1 MKAFLLGAGKGTRL
15 APRTDF
21 TPKCL
26 MPIHGTPIL
35 EIWIN
40 LLEKY
45 GITDILINT
54 HHHAEQVEEFIKGIQ
69 KKHGVNITLFH
80 EPVLK
85 GSGGTVLSNRDFV
98 SDEGDFIIAYADNL
112 THVNFDKMIDF
123 HLRHCLPNGGCLT
136 MGVRRVEDPSGCGIA
151 VLDDD
156 KKILRF
162 VEKPSAPVDGMAN
175 CGIYVVSEKIFDV
188 LPPDLGNRGG
198 GKEGAI
204 DFGHHILP
212 LLAGRMYGCQINEF
226 LMDIGTPDSY
236 EQALREWKDVDVKKK
251 SV

>member
-54 HHHAEQVEEFIKGIQ
+54 HHHAEQVEEFIKRTQ
-69 KKHGVNITLFH
+69 KNHGVNIALFH

-85 GSGGTVLSNRDFV
+85 GSGGTVLANREFV

-112 THVNFDKMIDF
+112 TRVNFDKMIDF
-123 HLRHCLPNGGCLT
+123 HLRHCIPNGGCLT
-136 MGVRRVEDPSGCGIA
+136 MGVRRAENPSGCGMA
-151 VLDDD
+151 VLDDT
-156 KKILRF
+156 KKILSF
-162 VEKPSAPVDGMAN
+162 VEKPNYFVDGMGN
-175 CGIYVVSEKIFDV
+175 CGIYVASEKIFDC
-188 LPPDLGNRGG
+188 LPSSLENMEEKKDGG
-198 GKEGAI
+198 I

-212 LLAGRMYGCQINEF
+212 LLAGRMYGWQINEF

-236 EQALREWKDVDVKKK
+236 EQALAEWKDVGV
-251 SV
+251 